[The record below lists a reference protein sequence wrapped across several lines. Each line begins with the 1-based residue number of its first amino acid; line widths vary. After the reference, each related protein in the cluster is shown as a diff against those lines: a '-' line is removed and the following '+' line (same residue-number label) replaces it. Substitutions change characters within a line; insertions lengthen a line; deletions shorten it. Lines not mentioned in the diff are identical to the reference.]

1 MVAKTTS
8 LACYTTQ
15 ARELIL
21 FIILEELLF
30 SQPYELV
37 LTANIEHWDCVSDFK
52 EFLGKIT
59 LQPGTQT
66 GDFQI
71 SDVGATGRV
80 LIDCYSIVSA
90 LVEIFW
96 DEYSGIFFG

>member
-37 LTANIEHWDCVSDFK
+37 LTANIEHWDCVRDFK
-52 EFLGKIT
+52 EFLGKS
-59 LQPGTQT
+59 LCSRVPKPA
-66 GDFQI
+66 I
-71 SDVGATGRV
+71 SRSRT
-80 LIDCYSIVSA
+80 
-90 LVEIFW
+90 
-96 DEYSGIFFG
+96 